1 MRSWLPQTQQRN
13 INIQMAPPVNTT
25 KLLQTAFPSVA
36 PYDQK
41 KKGPLS
47 TGTVHMQL
55 GSWYLVPLLH
65 IRVGSTTTSNNKRA
79 SKQKKNAA
87 SQLEAEQ

>member
-41 KKGPLS
+41 KKRTTKYRYGSYATRQLVLS
-47 TGTVHMQL
+47 TATSHTCWQYH
-55 GSWYLVPLLH
+55 YLEQ
-65 IRVGSTTTSNNKRA
+65 
-79 SKQKKNAA
+79 QKG
-87 SQLEAEQ
+87 